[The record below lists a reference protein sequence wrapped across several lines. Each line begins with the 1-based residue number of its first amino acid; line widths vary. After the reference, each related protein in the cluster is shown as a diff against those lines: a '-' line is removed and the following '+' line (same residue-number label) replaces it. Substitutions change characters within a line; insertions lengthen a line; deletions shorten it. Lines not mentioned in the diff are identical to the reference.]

1 MAYITKEEVKA
12 KSVKLKALAKK
23 YGVKLTVSGSNT
35 STVRVNIASGKI
47 DFIGN
52 YMALTG
58 QNPQGNI
65 DVNHYYISNYF
76 DGVAEE
82 FLLKVKE
89 ILMEGH
95 YDHSDIQTDYFN
107 CAWYMDI
114 NIGKWNKPYVLE
126 Q

>member
-12 KSVKLKALAKK
+12 KSLKLKALAKK
-23 YGVKLTVSGSNT
+23 YGIKLTVAGSNT
-35 STVRVNIASGKI
+35 STIRVNIASGSI

-52 YMALTG
+52 FQNLTSQKTDG
-58 QNPQGNI
+58 SI

-89 ILMEGH
+89 VLKEGH
-95 YDHSDIQTDYFN
+95 YDNSDTQTDYFDT
-107 CAWYMDI
+107 AWYMAI
-114 NIGKWNKPYVLE
+114 SVGKWNKPYILE
-126 Q
+126 